1 MRQLRILPLLLAIA
15 AVGIAAGCDGG
26 DDEDEAT
33 EAATT
38 ATETEA
44 GGGGQTVGMT
54 EFEFDPNDL
63 TAAQGDVITAQNDGT
78 TVHNLTIEQG
88 PDPEQ
93 ATEELA
99 ATPDVEAG
107 KSAELTV
114 DVDPGDHSIVCT
126 ISNHRELG
134 MVGTI
139 KVE

>member
-1 MRQLRILPLLLAIA
+1 MRHLRILLPLLAIA
-15 AVGIAAGCDGG
+15 AVGIAAGCGGG
-26 DDEDEAT
+26 DDDEGAT

-38 ATETEA
+38 ATEAE
-44 GGGGQTVGMT
+44 GGGGQSVGMT

-78 TVHNLTIEQG
+78 TVHNLTIEEG
-88 PDPEQ
+88 PDPET
-93 ATEELA
+93 ATKELA
-99 ATPDVEAG
+99 ATSDLDAG
-107 KSAELTV
+107 ESGEVTV
-114 DVDPGDHSIVCT
+114 DADPGDHAIVCT

>member
-1 MRQLRILPLLLAIA
+1 MRHLRILPLLLAIA
-15 AVGIAAGCDGG
+15 AVGIAAGCGGG
-26 DDEDEAT
+26 DDE

-78 TVHNLTIEQG
+78 TVHNLTIEEG
-88 PDPEQ
+88 PDPEK
-93 ATEELA
+93 ATNELA
-99 ATPDVEAG
+99 ATSDVDAG

-114 DVDPGDHSIVCT
+114 DVDPGDYAIVCT

>member
-15 AVGIAAGCDGG
+15 ALGIAAGCGGG
-26 DDEDEAT
+26 DDEEEPT

-78 TVHNLTIEQG
+78 TVHNLTIEEG
-88 PDPEQ
+88 TDPEQ
-93 ATEELA
+93 ATNELA
-99 ATPDVEAG
+99 ATSDVEAG

-114 DVDPGDHSIVCT
+114 DVDPGDYAIVCT